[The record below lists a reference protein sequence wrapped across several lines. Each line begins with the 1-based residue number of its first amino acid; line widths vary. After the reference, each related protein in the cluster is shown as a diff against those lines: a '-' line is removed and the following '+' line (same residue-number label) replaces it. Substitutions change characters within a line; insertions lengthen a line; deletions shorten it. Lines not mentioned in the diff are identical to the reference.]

1 MKSALKTKIGAAFV
15 LLAVAGGAAYALS
28 AKANR
33 GQVAAAQR
41 ALGVVSTERD
51 GFRYE
56 FHAPSGRESLFDIR
70 RDPNCLVNL
79 ASTRTDV
86 VAACRSDIEKS
97 MGLRSIE
104 ELRAPYA
111 ESIRRLEALGY
122 L

>member
-15 LLAVAGGAAYALS
+15 LVAAASGAAYALT
-28 AKANR
+28 AKASR
-33 GQVAAAQR
+33 GQDAAAQR

-70 RDPNCLVNL
+70 RDPKCLVNL
-79 ASTRTDV
+79 ASSRTDV
-86 VAACRSDIEKS
+86 VAACRSEIEKS

-111 ESIRRLEALGY
+111 DTIHRLEALGY